1 MSVKKYLKAIT
12 LFLLANTVTTH
23 LSAAPLP
30 WQQVAAATKIIVQRS
45 AKVILYSS
53 PALLSF
59 VFGYLDGKEQAEKEI
74 IETEK
79 TDKDLKM

>member
-12 LFLLANTVTTH
+12 LFLLANTAITH

-59 VFGYLDGKEQAEKEI
+59 VFGYLDGKEQAKE
-74 IETEK
+74 EANRPK
-79 TDKDLKM
+79 KYS